1 MQIGIYKNQIL
12 TLNKMIYVNDSSEKE
27 QKLVTEIL

>member
-12 TLNKMIYVNDSSEKE
+12 TLNKMIYVNDSSEK
-27 QKLVTEIL
+27 KTKINH